1 MVTGVA
7 GMLTVIGEHFWLV
20 VIACIEV
27 AVAFILLDAAHKRK
41 KDRNNRSGGTQIGG
55 AERDFLEACND
66 WKDEACIMVRRED
79 LLPVYATD
87 SFYDMLGMNLR
98 TLQED
103 IRNIGLNM
111 ADPEDEKRI
120 WKHYQQ
126 WDGKKVLM
134 ESVKWNTG
142 KWMLLGF
149 RRTEDEVYD
158 LMSVYEVTQL
168 HEKILQYEERLDA
181 AEEESQSKTS
191 FLYRMSHEIRTPMNG
206 IMGMLRL
213 AKEKMEPQAASMQYL
228 DKTEELAGHLLALI
242 NDILDMS
249 RIEAGKV
256 ELENRPFSLNRMRER
271 LYNMFAKNLEAR
283 NIRYVVNF
291 EDVTVDYVVGD
302 ELRMDQVVINSLSN
316 AVKFISEGEI
326 VVTFRQMMI
335 RDNMLDLMI
344 RVRDTGIG
352 MDPAYVHR
360 IFRPFDQEHSDTAK
374 KYGGTGLGMAITDQ
388 IIKLMGG
395 EIVIHTAP
403 GKGTEFSVFLHLPIA
418 DEASILEVQN
428 AEEETEPKESG
439 ESVFYGRRI
448 LLAEDNEINAMV
460 AEEILGGFGAQ
471 VDVVENGQL
480 AVQMFEEKP
489 ENYYDFILMD
499 IQMPVMDGRK
509 ATETI
514 RLLDR
519 PDAQTVL
526 IFGLSADAFVEDERK
541 SIACGMNGH
550 YAKPIDFEALQR
562 NIGSFLNAE

>member
-1 MVTGVA
+1 MVTGIA

-27 AVAFILLDAAHKRK
+27 AVAFILLGAAHKRK
-41 KDRNNRSGGTQIGG
+41 KDRNNRSGGTQIDGV
-55 AERDFLEACND
+55 ERVFLEACND
-66 WKDEACIMVRRED
+66 WKDEACVMMRRED
-79 LLPVYATD
+79 LLPVYVTD
-87 SFYDMLGMNLR
+87 SFYDMLGLNLR
-98 TLQED
+98 MLQED

-126 WDGKKVLM
+126 WDGKKVLV

-181 AEEESQSKTS
+181 AEEESHSKTS

-283 NIRYVVNF
+283 NIRYAVNF

-302 ELRMDQVVINSLSN
+302 ELRMDQVVINFLSN
-316 AVKFISEGEI
+316 AVKFTSEGEI

-352 MDPAYVHR
+352 MDPAYVQR
-360 IFRPFDQEHSDTAK
+360 IFRPFDQEHSDTVK

-418 DEASILEVQN
+418 DEASILEAQN
-428 AEEETEPKESG
+428 AEKETEPKESG

-471 VDVVENGQL
+471 VDVAENGQL
-480 AVQMFEEKP
+480 VVQMFEEKA